1 MKSAQEIYEEYRIMP
16 SLQLHQLRVAAV
28 GKLGCENFRET
39 VDAKAVV
46 LACLFHDMGNIIK
59 SDLTYFPDF
68 VEPEGAE
75 YWEKVKADFTQKYGT
90 NHHKANIMIA
100 KDIGFPPAAVALVDG
115 LGFSQIA
122 YVVADSSFERKI
134 MQYADIRV
142 GPRGILSLKAR
153 LAEGRKRYN
162 TTKKAR
168 MYYESDEEF
177 EHLTRAAE
185 ALEQQVLLQTHI
197 SPEEVND
204 TAVAPLI
211 GELRKSPV

>member
-1 MKSAQEIYEEYRIMP
+1 MKTVRELYTKWRIMP

-28 GKLGCENFRET
+28 VKLIADNFAEP
-39 VDAKAVV
+39 VNKEEVI

-75 YWEKVKADFTQKYGT
+75 YWEKVKADFIQKYGT

-115 LGFSQIA
+115 VGFSQIA

-142 GPRGILSLKAR
+142 GPRG
-153 LAEGRKRYN
+153 
-162 TTKKAR
+162 
-168 MYYESDEEF
+168 
-177 EHLTRAAE
+177 
-185 ALEQQVLLQTHI
+185 V
-197 SPEEVND
+197 P
-204 TAVAPLI
+204 
-211 GELRKSPV
+211 